1 MIIVKLHRV
10 LTSATGNPYLH
21 GYYIF
26 TRIKPETA
34 KQSLH
39 HSCMAALTTEGFR
52 YLKTVKVTAAVNLS
66 LYPKLTFQT
75 FTFRHRAGVR
85 QYTSYYYLALSCV
98 FNKQSPLAI
107 MCHFLFTKNLLK
119 KYK

>member
-26 TRIKPETA
+26 TRTKPETA

-39 HSCMAALTTEGFR
+39 HHAWQQLTTEGFR

-66 LYPKLTFQT
+66 LYQKRLFPT

-85 QYTSYYYLALSCV
+85 QYTSYYYLACPVFLINSRHLRLCV
-98 FNKQSPLAI
+98 TLPLLI
-107 MCHFLFTKNLLK
+107 
-119 KYK
+119 

>member
-1 MIIVKLHRV
+1 MVIVKLHRV

-66 LYPKLTFQT
+66 LYQRTFVPKFYFQAPSRCQT
-75 FTFRHRAGVR
+75 IYIILLF
-85 QYTSYYYLALSCV
+85 SMSCV

-107 MCHFLFTKNLLK
+107 MCHFNTIKF
-119 KYK
+119 YS

>member
-1 MIIVKLHRV
+1 LRQPSSRYTIH
-10 LTSATGNPYLH
+10 AW
-21 GYYIF
+21 
-26 TRIKPETA
+26 
-34 KQSLH
+34 QQ
-39 HSCMAALTTEGFR
+39 LTTEGFR

-66 LYPKLTFQT
+66 LYQKLMSPT

-107 MCHFLFTKNLLK
+107 MCHFFIATLG
-119 KYK
+119 